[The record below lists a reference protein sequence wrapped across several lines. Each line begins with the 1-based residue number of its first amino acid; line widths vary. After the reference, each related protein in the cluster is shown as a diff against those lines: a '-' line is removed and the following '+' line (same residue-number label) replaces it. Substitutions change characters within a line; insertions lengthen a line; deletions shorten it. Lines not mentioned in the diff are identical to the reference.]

1 MDATKLVAVVKKL
14 VDSLEAIKTKTPKN
28 RAYVTISILELDDL
42 ITRSQQIER
51 LTDSVTSTSSVVT
64 IPRPPDA
71 PPELEVERSKTF
83 YFPDGNIALFAFEGR
98 KHVVFRVHQSV
109 LSLHSPVFASMFT
122 LPPPSNTSEREL
134 YDGVPLV
141 RMYDHSSDLSE
152 LLRAL
157 YHPEYA
163 E

>member
-71 PPELEVERSKTF
+71 PPELEV
-83 YFPDGNIALFAFEGR
+83 
-98 KHVVFRVHQSV
+98 
-109 LSLHSPVFASMFT
+109 
-122 LPPPSNTSEREL
+122 
-134 YDGVPLV
+134 
-141 RMYDHSSDLSE
+141 
-152 LLRAL
+152 
-157 YHPEYA
+157 
-163 E
+163 